1 MSEGH
6 QPGPGM
12 ASIRAEE
19 LTDQL
24 VERLSSVPRLREIVD
39 RAAVLFD
46 ERGYHRVSM
55 EDIAAAVGIRKPT
68 LYHYVRSKDQIL
80 ALIHHEFMSLVISRA
95 EARAEL
101 SMPPSQ
107 RLLEF
112 MADILELMHTH
123 RGHVRV
129 FFEHHR
135 ELPAAEQAA
144 VRTIRDRYER
154 MVEAAIREGAESGEF
169 RATAPRLTT
178 LALFGMCNWAYQW
191 YQREGPLR
199 TREIAYTFWDVLMRG
214 LERGGAPRAG

>member
-1 MSEGH
+1 MDDGVRTGLSEE
-6 QPGPGM
+6 
-12 ASIRAEE
+12 S
-19 LTDQL
+19 TDQL
-24 VERLSSVPRLREIVD
+24 VDKLASVPRLRGIVD

-95 EARAEL
+95 EARQPLAML
-101 SMPPSQ
+101 PAQ

-135 ELPAAEQAA
+135 ELPPAEQEA
-144 VRTIRDRYER
+144 VREVRDRYER
-154 MVEAAIREGAESGEF
+154 MVEDVIREGIARGDF
-169 RATAPRLTT
+169 RPTPSRLTT

-191 YQREGPLR
+191 YRREGELR

-214 LERGGAPRAG
+214 LEPDQP